1 MNTEKMNTEKMNTLS
16 GFASEQQ
23 DDFMAKINTL
33 PKQTITI
40 MKYIA
45 ALATKLKAQPELEVH
60 ITPLLTLL
68 TNLINIKR
76 NPVITMLKPKYQ
88 LLLSSH
94 IFYIDELLNDHLDMH
109 RYTEKHEML
118 VYFNNLVKECI
129 KTGNYRELYE
139 LVV

>member
-1 MNTEKMNTEKMNTLS
+1 MNTENMNTLS
-16 GFASEQQ
+16 DTLIGSEQQ
-23 DDFMAKINTL
+23 QDELLRKINTL

-45 ALATKLKAQPELEVH
+45 ALATKLKAQPDLEEH

-88 LLLSSH
+88 LLLSSY

-129 KTGNYRELYE
+129 KTGNYRELYD

>member
-1 MNTEKMNTEKMNTLS
+1 MNTEQMNTLY
-16 GFASEQQ
+16 EQQ
-23 DDFMAKINTL
+23 DELLRKINTL
-33 PKQTITI
+33 PKQTLSI

-76 NPVITMLKPKYQ
+76 NPVITMLKPKLQ
-88 LLLSSH
+88 LLLSSY
-94 IFYIDELLNDHLDMH
+94 IFYIDALLNDRLDMH

-118 VYFNNLVKECI
+118 VYFNNLLKDCI

>member
-1 MNTEKMNTEKMNTLS
+1 MNTEKMNTLS
-16 GFASEQQ
+16 DTLFGSEQQ
-23 DDFMAKINTL
+23 QDELLRKINTL

-88 LLLSSH
+88 LLLSSY
-94 IFYIDELLNDHLDMH
+94 IFYIDELLNDRLDMR

-129 KTGNYRELYE
+129 KTGNCRELYD